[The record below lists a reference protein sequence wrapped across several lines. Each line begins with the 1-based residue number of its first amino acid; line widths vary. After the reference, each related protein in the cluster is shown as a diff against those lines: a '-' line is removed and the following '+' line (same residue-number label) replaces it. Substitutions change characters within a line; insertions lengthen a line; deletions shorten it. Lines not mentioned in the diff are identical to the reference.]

1 MNTLCKTFK
10 QYAWIGIL
18 ALTAVLMMATVSSA
32 GTDNHRTADGK
43 LKVLYHIDGNDVATA
58 KYAMALINKHM
69 EAEGGPD
76 KIDIKVV
83 VHGPALMLFDK
94 DTVDPQLKSKLKTI
108 IDKGVE
114 PEMCQVSMK
123 LFGRPLDKLVSG
135 FIPTAHPVAVK
146 RIADLQEQGYIY
158 IKP

>member
-1 MNTLCKTFK
+1 MNYKKISSLIFAGLLCL
-10 QYAWIGIL
+10 ISI
-18 ALTAVLMMATVSSA
+18 TASA
-32 GTDNHRTADGK
+32 EAGNHRDENGR
-43 LKVLYHIDGNDVATA
+43 LKVLYHIDGSDVGVA

-83 VHGPALMLFDK
+83 VHGPALKLFDRE
-94 DTVDPQLKSKLKTI
+94 TVDPVLKKKLAMI
-108 IDKGVE
+108 IGKGVQ

-123 LFGRPLDKLVSG
+123 LFNKPLETLVSG
-135 FIPTAHPVAVK
+135 FVPTKHPVAVK
-146 RIADLQEQGYIY
+146 RIADLQEQGYLY

>member
-1 MNTLCKTFK
+1 MNN
-10 QYAWIGIL
+10 IL
-18 ALTAVLMMATVSSA
+18 AIFLCTIMLTFGVSSVDA
-32 GTDNHRTADGK
+32 GNSRGPDGR
-43 LKVLYHIDGNDVATA
+43 LKVLYHIDGSDVNVA
-58 KYAMALINKHM
+58 KYAMALIKKHI

-83 VHGPALMLFDK
+83 VHGPALKLFDK
-94 DTVDPQLKSKLKTI
+94 ETVDPVLKEKLKLI

-123 LFGRPLDKLVSG
+123 LFNKPLDALVPG
-135 FIPTAHPVAVK
+135 FKPTAHPVAVK
-146 RIADLQEQGYIY
+146 RIADLQEEGYLY

>member
-1 MNTLCKTFK
+1 MKYKDLGF
-10 QYAWIGIL
+10 L
-18 ALTAVLMMATVSSA
+18 FFAVMFCLVSVIPNVEA
-32 GTDNHRTADGK
+32 ENPHRDEKGR
-43 LKVLYHIDGNDVATA
+43 LKVLYHIDGNDLGVA

-83 VHGPALMLFDK
+83 VHGPALKLFEK
-94 DTVDPQLKSKLKTI
+94 ETVDPVLKKKLAMI
-108 IDKGVE
+108 IDKGVQ

-123 LFGRPLDKLVSG
+123 LFNRPLESLAPG
-135 FIPTAHPVAVK
+135 FVPTEHPVAVK
-146 RIADLQEQGYIY
+146 RIADLQEQGYVY

>member
-1 MNTLCKTFK
+1 MKYKT
-10 QYAWIGIL
+10 IGSL
-18 ALTAVLMMATVSSA
+18 VFTALFCLVSITSNVEA
-32 GTDNHRTADGK
+32 ESNHRDENGRI
-43 LKVLYHIDGNDVATA
+43 KVLYHIDGSDLGVA

-83 VHGPALMLFDK
+83 VHGPALKLFDK
-94 DTVDPQLKSKLKTI
+94 ETVDPVLKKKLAMI
-108 IDKGVE
+108 IDKGVQ

-123 LFGRPLDKLVSG
+123 LFNKPLGALAPG
-135 FIPTAHPVAVK
+135 FIPTEHPVAVK
-146 RIADLQEQGYIY
+146 RIADLQEQGYLY

>member
-1 MNTLCKTFK
+1 MKNSRWVSPLIIAFACLF
-10 QYAWIGIL
+10 IL
-18 ALTAVLMMATVSSA
+18 FSTAEAAS
-32 GTDNHRTADGK
+32 HRDGNGR
-43 LKVLYHIDGNDVATA
+43 LKVLYHIDGSDVGVA

-83 VHGPALMLFDK
+83 VHGPALKLFVK
-94 DTVDPQLKSKLKTI
+94 ESVDPALKKKLAMI
-108 IDKGVE
+108 IDKGIQ

-123 LFGRPLDKLVSG
+123 LFGKPLDTLEPG
-135 FIPTAHPVAVK
+135 FIPTEHPVAVK
-146 RIADLQEQGYIY
+146 RIADLQEQGYLY

>member
-1 MNTLCKTFK
+1 MKKSRWVSTLLTTF
-10 QYAWIGIL
+10 ACFFVL
-18 ALTAVLMMATVSSA
+18 FSTAEAASNRDES
-32 GTDNHRTADGK
+32 GR
-43 LKVLYHIDGNDVATA
+43 LKVLYHIDGSDVGVA

-83 VHGPALMLFDK
+83 VHGPALKLFVK
-94 DTVDPQLKSKLKTI
+94 ETVDPALKKKLAMI
-108 IDKGVE
+108 IDKGIQ

-123 LFGRPLDKLVSG
+123 LFGKPLDTLEPG
-135 FIPTAHPVAVK
+135 FVPTEHPVAVK
-146 RIADLQEQGYIY
+146 RIADLQEQGYLY

>member
-1 MNTLCKTFK
+1 VKYKKLGLLIFT
-10 QYAWIGIL
+10 
-18 ALTAVLMMATVSSA
+18 ALFCFVSIIPNGEA
-32 GTDNHRTADGK
+32 GSSHRHADGR
-43 LKVLYHIDGNDVATA
+43 LKVLYHVDGNDVGVA

-83 VHGPALMLFDK
+83 VHGPALKLFDK
-94 DTVDPQLKSKLKTI
+94 ETVDPVLKKKLAMI
-108 IDKGVE
+108 IDKGVQ

-123 LFGRPLDKLVSG
+123 LFNKPLESLAPG
-135 FIPTAHPVAVK
+135 FIPTEHPVAVK

>member
-1 MNTLCKTFK
+1 MINIRWVSQFITVFACLF
-10 QYAWIGIL
+10 
-18 ALTAVLMMATVSSA
+18 VLFSVAEA
-32 GTDNHRTADGK
+32 GSNRDENGR
-43 LKVLYHIDGNDVATA
+43 LKVLYHIDGSDVGVA

-83 VHGPALMLFDK
+83 VHGPALKLFDRE
-94 DTVDPQLKSKLKTI
+94 TVDQGLKKKLAMI
-108 IDKGVE
+108 IAKGVQ

-123 LFGRPLDKLVSG
+123 LFGKPLETLEPG

-146 RIADLQEQGYIY
+146 RIADLQEQGYLY